1 MTYQLYRGKILVASP
16 VLDTDEVFKQ
26 SVVFIYEEKD
36 ETVFGL
42 VLNKP
47 SSLTVSNVLQVQK
60 NPINVHPA
68 TISVEQKLYKGGPVS
83 EETIVLLHSNEW
95 QSQAT
100 YQIPHNLAI
109 SSDRVMLEKVAT
121 GNLPRDY
128 KMIAGVS
135 TWHPRQLA
143 MEIHHGSWL
152 TIENPPPHLF
162 FSKDGKAGW
171 MDCVKLAGTE
181 AVDSFF

>member
-16 VLDTDEVFKQ
+16 KLDTDEHFAQ
-26 SVVFIYEEKD
+26 SVVFIYEEKN
-36 ETVFGL
+36 EQIYGL

-47 SSLTVSNVLQVQK
+47 SSLKVSQVLQVQK
-60 NPINVHPA
+60 TPIKPEPGV
-68 TISVEQKLYKGGPVS
+68 IDIQQKLYKGGPVA
-83 EETIVLLHSNEW
+83 EETVVLLHSNEW
-95 QSQAT
+95 SSQT
-100 YQIPHNLAI
+100 THQIPHGLAI
-109 SSDRVMLEKVAT
+109 SSDRVMLEKVAV
-121 GNLPRDY
+121 GNLPKDY

-143 MEIHHGSWL
+143 MEIHHKSWL

-171 MDCVKLAGTE
+171 MDCVKLAGHE